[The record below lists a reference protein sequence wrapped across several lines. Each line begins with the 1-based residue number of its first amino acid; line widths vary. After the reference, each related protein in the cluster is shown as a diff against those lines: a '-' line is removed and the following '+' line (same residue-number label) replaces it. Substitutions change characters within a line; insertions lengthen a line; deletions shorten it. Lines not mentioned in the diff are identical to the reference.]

1 MSVPPLEKKA
11 NCQKVKEVVQN
22 PFSQGSK
29 IHYFESLESLE
40 VIIKDKNK
48 SYFFFLTVIQ
58 LLRSK

>member
-29 IHYFESLESLE
+29 VHYFESLE